1 MAWQNVSFL
10 TDAASAEPLCDA
22 LIELG
27 ALSASIEDADA
38 GTADER
44 PQFGE
49 PGTPTTPG
57 WQRSRVLALCWL
69 DFPLIFGQAFPVET
83 ASVSILGREKES
95 WAVLRWNS

>member
-44 PQFGE
+44 PQR
-49 PGTPTTPG
+49 P
-57 WQRSRVLALCWL
+57 R
-69 DFPLIFGQAFPVET
+69 
-83 ASVSILGREKES
+83 
-95 WAVLRWNS
+95 